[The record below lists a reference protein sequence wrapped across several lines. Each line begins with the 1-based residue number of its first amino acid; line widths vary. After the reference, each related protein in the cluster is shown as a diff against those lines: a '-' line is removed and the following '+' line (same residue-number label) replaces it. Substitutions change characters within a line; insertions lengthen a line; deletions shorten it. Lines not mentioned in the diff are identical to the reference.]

1 MNLLRIEM
9 RRALHRRAIRVL
21 ILLGLTLCVV
31 AGLIAF
37 LGSAGKSLAELRYG
51 DDGGSPAIMTDW
63 WTAED
68 DGGYLMVGT
77 FFLFLG
83 GMFGGATVAGGE
95 WRHGTV
101 TTLLTWEPRRL
112 RLHTARSAGATVLAF
127 VISFGLQILF
137 LAAFL
142 PAVFAHGT
150 TEGADASFWQ
160 SLVFAM
166 TRTSLLTAAAAA
178 LGIGLATLARNT
190 AFAIITVFGWM
201 AVVENLVRGLKPSLE
216 PWLWGENLGTVIGWS
231 QLPDVEFTRGPVV
244 AAATIACYV
253 TVIVV
258 GAAWSF
264 QRRDLAAAS

>member
-9 RRALHRRAIRVL
+9 RRALHRRAVRVL

-37 LGSAGKSLAELRYG
+37 FGSAGKSLDDLRTG

-63 WTAED
+63 WVAED
-68 DGGYLMVGT
+68 HGGYLVVAT

-83 GMFGGATVAGGE
+83 GFFGGATVAGGE

-112 RLHTARSAGATVLAF
+112 RLHAARSTSATILAF
-127 VISFGLQILF
+127 VISFALQIVF

-142 PAVFAHGT
+142 PAVITHGT
-150 TEGADASFWQ
+150 AEGADAPFWRA
-160 SLVFAM
+160 LVLAM
-166 TRTSLLTAAAAA
+166 TRTSLLTAAGAA
-178 LGIGLATLARNT
+178 LAIGLATLARNT

-201 AVVENLVRGLKPSLE
+201 AVFENLVRSLRPSLA
-216 PWLWGENLGTVIGWS
+216 PWLWGENLGTVIGWD
-231 QLPDVEFTRGPVV
+231 QLPDVEFTRGPLV
-244 AAATIACYV
+244 AAVTIGVYV